1 MTNEQ
6 LILEEWGRIRRS
18 QRRIEDLRMAIG
30 KPKDN
35 ILMAEQEIIRL
46 QDDEKGNADVSR
58 AGNGTVQQSS

>member
-30 KPKDN
+30 KLKDN
-35 ILMAEQEIIRL
+35 ILMAEQEICRL
-46 QDDEKGNADVSR
+46 QDDKEESLR
-58 AGNGTVQQSS
+58 ICEEHQS